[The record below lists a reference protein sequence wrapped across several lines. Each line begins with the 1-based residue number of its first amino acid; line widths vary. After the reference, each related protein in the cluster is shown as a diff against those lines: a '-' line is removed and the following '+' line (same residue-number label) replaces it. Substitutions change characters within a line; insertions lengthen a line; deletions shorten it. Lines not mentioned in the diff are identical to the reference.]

1 MEKAVFKPVYDRRK
15 ASGYAPVEIYCYHL
29 GRKKYIKTGINI
41 YPEQWDKKK
50 RRVND
55 THINHMRINYL
66 ITKSIADL
74 EQYEIETIEKTG
86 RFSLDDLSK
95 FTEKKDHD
103 NFISFM
109 QAEINADMTVSPGT
123 KRYRDRTVKYLKA
136 AVGEISFKNLD
147 YEALSKFNDY
157 MVKIGLSIA
166 TRKNHHNQLKKFA
179 QIAVNKR
186 KLSQNPYML
195 YKIKRPPKQ
204 LKKCLWYDDL
214 DRLWELKY
222 NDEHE
227 AVRLKFLFACYTGL
241 RISDVSSIKVSDVRN
256 GKIFLTMQ
264 KTGLPLVVPLD
275 VVSDR
280 GKVIYKLCCGED
292 REHIFGK
299 MSDQKTNAKLKKIG
313 IDAGINFPLNFHVA
327 RHTFCTL
334 IAHKTGSVF
343 AVMQYA
349 GIYKVETAMTYV
361 NLARLFS

>member
-1 MEKAVFKPVYDRRK
+1 MEKAVFKPVHGRRK
-15 ASGYAPVEIYCYHL
+15 QPGLSPVEIYCYHL
-29 GRKKYIKTGINI
+29 GQKKYISTKINI
-41 YPEQWDKKK
+41 EPSQWDKRK
-50 RRVND
+50 RKVNE
-55 THINHMRINYL
+55 NHLNHHKVNYQ
-66 ITKSIADL
+66 ITRLIADL
-74 EQYEIETIEKTG
+74 EQYEIEMIETTG
-86 RFSLDDLSK
+86 RFTLDDLLK
-95 FTEKKDHD
+95 FRKSENPTSFTSFMKSEIKKD
-103 NFISFM
+103 I
-109 QAEINADMTVSPGT
+109 TVAIGT
-123 KRYRDRTVKYLKA
+123 KGYRDRTLKYFKA
-136 AVGEISFKNLD
+136 ACGEISFKNLD
-147 YEALSKFNDY
+147 YDAICDFDNY
-157 MVKIGLSIA
+157 MVEISLSTS
-166 TRKNHHNQLKKFA
+166 TRQKHHNQLNKFA
-179 QIAVNKR
+179 QIAMNKR
-186 KLSQNPYML
+186 KLQQNPYIL

-241 RISDVSSIKVSDVRN
+241 RISDVGGVKVGDVRN

-264 KTGLPLVVPLD
+264 KTGMPLVVPLD

-280 GKVIYKLCCGED
+280 GKVIYELCRGED

-313 IDAGINFPLNFHVA
+313 IDAGISFPLNFHVA

-343 AVMQYA
+343 AVMQYS